1 MIRRKNGSARL
12 IGDFAQCLKKV
23 NKINTFMVVQ
33 LCKCTCLH
41 MRTACSETL
50 MFTGL
55 CSCAVV
61 HFYKKGNEW
70 VCKPTSPP
78 PLSPLIIEKIKIK
91 KEIKY
96 AY

>member
-1 MIRRKNGSARL
+1 
-12 IGDFAQCLKKV
+12 
-23 NKINTFMVVQ
+23 
-33 LCKCTCLH
+33 
-41 MRTACSETL
+41 

-96 AY
+96 AS